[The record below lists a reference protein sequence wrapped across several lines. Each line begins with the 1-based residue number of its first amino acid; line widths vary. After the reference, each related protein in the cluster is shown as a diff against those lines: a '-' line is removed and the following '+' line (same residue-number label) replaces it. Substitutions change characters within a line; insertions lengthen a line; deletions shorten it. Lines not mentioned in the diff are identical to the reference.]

1 MAPSPE
7 DHHKQPSTAR
17 TIGFFKTLG
26 LFNNIPEA
34 SERKDF
40 YSDIIR
46 SLLKVDYIDRGR
58 VFCTLK
64 VNAAVVVIQSDPSFF
79 NIYNTLHG
87 GAVASVAEMVGL
99 ACVQTV
105 AGDKEFFLGEFSTAY
120 LAAAGL
126 DTEVEV
132 EGSIL
137 RQGRSVV
144 VTNID
149 FRIKES
155 KKLAYTARATYY
167 IMPAASL

>member
-26 LFNNIPEA
+26 LFKNIPED

-46 SLLKVDYIDRGR
+46 SFLKVDYIDRGR
-58 VFCTLK
+58 VLCTLK
-64 VNAAVVVIQSDPSFF
+64 VNAAVV

-99 ACVQTV
+99 ACAQTA

-120 LAAAGL
+120 LSAAGL

-144 VTNID
+144 VTNIE

>member
-7 DHHKQPSTAR
+7 DHHKQPSAAQ
-17 TIGFFKTLG
+17 TIGFLKSLG
-26 LFNNIPEA
+26 LYKNIPEA
-34 SERKDF
+34 SERKGF

-46 SLLKVDYIDRGR
+46 SLLKVDHIDRGR
-58 VFCTLK
+58 ILCTLK
-64 VNAAVVVIQSDPSFF
+64 VNAAVVNS
-79 NIYNTLHG
+79 YNTLHG

-99 ACVQTV
+99 ACVQTA
-105 AGDKEFFLGEFSTAY
+105 AGDKDFFLGEFSTAY

-132 EGSIL
+132 EGSIV

>member
-7 DHHKQPSTAR
+7 DHHKQPSTER

-26 LFNNIPEA
+26 LFKSIPEA

-46 SLLKVDYIDRGR
+46 SLLKVDCIDRGR
-58 VFCTLK
+58 VLCTLK
-64 VNAAVVVIQSDPSFF
+64 VNAAVV

-99 ACVQTV
+99 ACVQTA

>member
-64 VNAAVVVIQSDPSFF
+64 

-126 DTEVEV
+126 DVRKTTEVEV

>member
-64 VNAAVVVIQSDPSFF
+64 VNAAVV